1 MNYPVPVRPLNKD
14 NPLQINKGTELLSL
28 IWLAASR
35 NKTRISYITFGLS
48 NFLKQYFI
56 HDYKAEF
63 KDDKIIIPEYDLD
76 DIERKILNLNY
87 LIFTT
92 RRMGMYNYINVSSID
107 EFVISVFEAVG
118 YKREGNCL
126 YI

>member
-1 MNYPVPVRPLNKD
+1 MNYPVPVRPLDKD

-56 HDYKAEF
+56 HDYKTEF

-107 EFVISVFEAVG
+107 EFVISVFEAAG
-118 YKREGNCL
+118 YRRQGYCL